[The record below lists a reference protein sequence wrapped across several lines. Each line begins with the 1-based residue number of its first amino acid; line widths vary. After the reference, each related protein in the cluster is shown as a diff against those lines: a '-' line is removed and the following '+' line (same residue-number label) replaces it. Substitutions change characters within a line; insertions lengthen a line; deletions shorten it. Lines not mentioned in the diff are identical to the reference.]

1 MANRTIDLTPK
12 QQHFCRAV
20 VSGMTQAAAYREAFD
35 CQAGSLSKTQQEAA
49 SRLMAR
55 DKIRTR
61 FEALI
66 RQKERGILASSLSD
80 RERVL
85 TKLRDLI
92 ETEKGG
98 PAVTV

>member
-1 MANRTIDLTPK
+1 MANRTNDLTPK
-12 QQHFCRAV
+12 QLHFCRCVA
-20 VSGMTQAAAYREAFD
+20 SGMTQAAAYREAFD
-35 CQAGSLSKTQQEAA
+35 CHEDRFSKTQQEAA

-61 FEALI
+61 FEALV
-66 RQKERGILASSLSD
+66 RQIERGILASSLSD